1 MPPLVRYRIP
11 IIGHTFSYLFNSVE
25 FFAQC
30 RKEYGDIFSLYIWGQ
45 VRTFVGKEHIHEV
58 LAKDDV
64 FSFKEIIRKKIPG
77 DAMYAEGFGDSRYN
91 IMVIKEYISKR
102 LEIYNER
109 MQTSLHSS
117 IQKYFG
123 ESRES
128 KVFHNLHYPLNKVV
142 AALIANI
149 FVGEEEAKNDEV
161 IATFAEFTSDMAIF
175 LAIPPI
181 LDFIYPGLQDYIN
194 RIPVRLGLYNPA
206 AKHRNILVKHIKKQ
220 VDKRLKERKVCQD
233 SWERP
238 NDLIQ
243 EFIEEKNFDPN
254 NIDCAAIADKLAF
267 IIFASIITTSRSCT
281 NAFIDLASRPEYIQ
295 ELYEEQLQI
304 AKEADKSGILPFEA
318 LDKMKKLD
326 SFVKE
331 SLRLTGDVV
340 GNPHLVL
347 KDYTFSNGLQLPK
360 NHVVDLYFDDICHD
374 KSLQGTNP
382 KSFEPFRY
390 VNKNSPA
397 SKISKDFTRFG
408 GGKHAC
414 PGRFIATAQIK
425 LFMHN
430 IILKYNFRTESGKV
444 EEKLRIGPK
453 TFPSA
458 CGVIF
463 EKRNAIN

>member
-1 MPPLVRYRIP
+1 MPPLVRYRIQ

-30 RKEYGDIFSLYIWGQ
+30 RKEYGDIFSLYIWSQ

-64 FSFKEIIRKKIPG
+64 FSFKEMMRKKIPG

-91 IMVIKEYISKR
+91 IMG
-102 LEIYNER
+102 
-109 MQTSLHSS
+109 T
-117 IQKYFG
+117 
-123 ESRES
+123 ES
-128 KVFHNLHYPLNKVV
+128 FNNLHFPLKKVM
-142 AALIANI
+142 AALTANI

-161 IATFAEFTSDMAIF
+161 IITFAEITRDIAIF

-181 LDFIYPGLQDYIN
+181 LDFIYPGLQDFIN
-194 RIPVRLGLYNPA
+194 HIPVRLGLYNPA

-220 VDKRLKERKVCQD
+220 VDKRLKEKVCQD

-243 EFIEEKNFDPN
+243 E
-254 NIDCAAIADKLAF
+254 
-267 IIFASIITTSRSCT
+267 SCT

-295 ELYEEQLQI
+295 ELYEEQLQV
-304 AKEADKSGILPFEA
+304 AKEADKNGILPFEA

-331 SLRLTGDVV
+331 SLRLTGDVI
-340 GNPHLVL
+340 GIPHLVL
-347 KDYTFSNGLQLPK
+347 KDYKFSNGLQLPK

-382 KSFEPFRY
+382 KSFKPFRY

-414 PGRFIATAQIK
+414 PGRFIVTAQIK